1 MNHNLQRSIAIP
13 RDKDIVVS
21 QFICVELIKHHEV
34 TSQNTAYLNA
44 GVEYM
49 VFYPKLYHR
58 NISIANPWYFIV
70 GDGLKMQNSLNN
82 FEHSKV
88 CL

>member
-1 MNHNLQRSIAIP
+1 MNHNLRRSIAIP

-21 QFICVELIKHHEV
+21 QIICVELIKHHEV

-44 GVEYM
+44 GVDYM
-49 VFYPKLYHR
+49 VFYHKLYYR
-58 NISIANPWYFIV
+58 NISIADPWYSIV
-70 GDGLKMQNSLNN
+70 VEGFKMQNSLNT

-88 CL
+88 CP